1 MALKIQSHVEAL
13 SEDAK
18 AYLEALIDYYKLDAY
33 KKSAK
38 ATSALLQFIVV
49 SGIFLLFFAFL
60 SIALAILI
68 GDLIG
73 IMYVGFF
80 IVSAINLI
88 LVFFFLSNGKKLID
102 RFVLKVFGEIFASE
116 EDESQKTD

>member
-116 EDESQKTD
+116 EDESQKTE